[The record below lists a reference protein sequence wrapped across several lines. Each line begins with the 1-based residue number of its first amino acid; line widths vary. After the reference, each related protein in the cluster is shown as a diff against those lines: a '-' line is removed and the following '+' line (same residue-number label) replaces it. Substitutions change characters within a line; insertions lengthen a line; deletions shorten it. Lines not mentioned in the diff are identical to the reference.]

1 MWRSILSKGDLFLDI
16 GANIGGYSIWAAELG
31 ADVIALEPAED
42 TFRIL
47 TDNIELNDYPI
58 TAIQAAAGATCGTAN
73 FTTGHDALNRLSP
86 QGAAEVKVVT
96 IDSVIGDRVVS
107 GMKIDVEGFE
117 MDVLRGSQRALH
129 ERRIKMI
136 QMEWNHECMRSLGTD
151 RRPVAEL
158 MAAHGYSLYRPT
170 QAGVSFLSRILDSA
184 RTCSPGQTRCERLAP
199 AFAIPMP
206 CWSYAQCQCGRQGIR
221 NWNSLRRV
229 LITVIQYVAV
239 SSEDIGYFRRITS
252 GDFTGDRGTGP

>member
-170 QAGVSFLSRILDSA
+170 RSGSLLPITDLGFGPDVFA
-184 RTCSPGQTRCERLAP
+184 RPDPL
-199 AFAIPMP
+199 
-206 CWSYAQCQCGRQGIR
+206 
-221 NWNSLRRV
+221 
-229 LITVIQYVAV
+229 
-239 SSEDIGYFRRITS
+239 
-252 GDFTGDRGTGP
+252 